1 MNIKTIFDH
10 LIEKKIPFS
19 VGVND
24 STMKLATIEEV
35 KKEWFIL
42 ILKKDKDLAPVYFHQ
57 SNLHLCVEHE
67 MDQNEIDQFLKIR
80 NQFTKFIHSDAGR
93 IYEFKTNSLKEKYD
107 EIIHES
113 LS

>member
-1 MNIKTIFDH
+1 MKIKTIFDH
-10 LIEKKIPFS
+10 LIESKIPFS

-24 STMKLATIEEV
+24 STMKLETIEDV

-42 ILKKDKDLAPVYFHQ
+42 IFKRDKDRAPVYFHQ

-67 MDQNEIDQFLKIR
+67 MEQNEIYQFMKIR
-80 NQFTKFIHSDAGR
+80 DKFTKFIHCEHGR
-93 IYEFKTNSLKEKYD
+93 IYELKTNSLKEKYD